1 MTPAPLLLFV
11 WGIAMALQLLPH
23 RIWGIPLPKTPAWYR
38 AGRVLG
44 VAAILSSG
52 PWLVLDVTLPRLMQP
67 RLAARLADG
76 IGWGCVLLAALC
88 AVVVIRS
95 APSSSDASRP
105 NRHRATIAD

>member
-23 RIWGIPLPKTPAWYR
+23 RIWGFALPKTPAWYR

-44 VAAILSSG
+44 VAAICSSG
-52 PWLVLDVTLPRLMQP
+52 PWLLLDLTLPYMMQ
-67 RLAARLADG
+67 RQAAGRLADS
-76 IGWGCVLLAALC
+76 IGWGCVLVAALC

-95 APSSSDASRP
+95 APSSSGANRP
-105 NRHRATIAD
+105 TTEHGA